1 MDNAIDNPR
10 PRIYNV
16 FLMSHTTHRSLCPFT
31 VHPIIQ
37 VPNQLVG
44 APIGKDVTLV
54 CNVEASPRAINYWQK
69 DNGKWGGEGNGGG
82 NGTMFLVTLSFQN
95 RVTAR
100 AGGRSRRSSNEG
112 INDLELHAEEESNRW
127 WLLKH
132 QFIRSE
138 M

>member
-16 FLMSHTTHRSLCPFT
+16 FLMSHTTHRSLCPFA

-69 DNGKWGGEGNGGG
+69 DNGKWW
-82 NGTMFLVTLSFQN
+82 
-95 RVTAR
+95 
-100 AGGRSRRSSNEG
+100 GR
-112 INDLELHAEEESNRW
+112 
-127 WLLKH
+127 
-132 QFIRSE
+132 E
-138 M
+138 MVVVMEQCFW